1 VKREV
6 SGKMRSKSR
15 VLAAAV
21 MAVIA
26 ITAIAY
32 AQTIMGSITVATKEA
47 VTVNDI
53 GEIKFPARSAGV
65 RTYEDVITLSLTT
78 SNGFQDKD
86 DVVVRVE
93 LVPLDAEVYAGFRA
107 LTIQIIYG
115 TNPVAT
121 LTMNTPCA
129 EFTIENITPGT
140 YQYHVKIIFAT
151 GEKTMTVHIRLKVT
165 IVGILP

>member
-1 VKREV
+1 
-6 SGKMRSKSR
+6 M
-15 VLAAAV
+15 LAAAV

-32 AQTIMGSITVATKEA
+32 AQNIMGSITVAIVEM
-47 VTVNDI
+47 VNVNDI
-53 GEIKFPARSAGV
+53 GPYNFPARSAGV

-115 TNPVAT
+115 SDPVAT
-121 LTMNTPCA
+121 LTMNTPYD
-129 EFTIENITPGT
+129 EFTITNLSPNT
-140 YQYHVKIIFAT
+140 YTYGVRIIFAT
-151 GEKTMTVHIRLKVT
+151 GSKEVTADIGLKVT
-165 IVGILP
+165 IVGVLP

>member
-1 VKREV
+1 
-6 SGKMRSKSR
+6 MRSKSR

-32 AQTIMGSITVATKEA
+32 AQNIMGSITVETKEA

-53 GEIKFPARSAGV
+53 SGTFPARSAGV
-65 RTYEDVITLSLTT
+65 REYDDVITLSLTT
-78 SNGFQDKD
+78 SNGFQDND

-115 TNPVAT
+115 SDPVAT
-121 LTMNTPCA
+121 LTMNTPYD
-129 EFTIENITPGT
+129 EFTVEDIDTDPGEYT
-140 YQYHVKIIFAT
+140 YDVKIIFAT
-151 GEKTMTVHIRLKVT
+151 GSKEVTANIGLKVT
-165 IVGILP
+165 IVGVLP

>member
-1 VKREV
+1 
-6 SGKMRSKSR
+6 
-15 VLAAAV
+15 VLVAAV

-32 AQTIMGSITVATKEA
+32 AQNIMGSITVAIVEM
-47 VTVNDI
+47 VNVNDI
-53 GEIKFPARSAGV
+53 GPYNFPARSAGV
-65 RTYEDVITLSLTT
+65 RTYENVIALYLTEG
-78 SNGFQDKD
+78 NGFKRND